1 VDSSVFRRGANLRT
15 AVGAEGCWVVDS
27 DGNRYLDGAGGA
39 VVCGVGHG
47 RREVAH
53 AIAQQLATVG
63 YVHATTFTTQAVED
77 YATAVA
83 ERTPMNGARVYP
95 VSGGSEAM
103 ETALKLARSY
113 HVARG
118 EPHRTQ
124 LLARQGS
131 YHGNSLGALDVSGR
145 AALRA
150 PYLPWLGRTV
160 HLPPV
165 YEYRCPA
172 PDHPSGC
179 GAWHAAQLERE
190 IVSRGDVAAFVA
202 ESVGGAT
209 LGAAVPPDDYWPAIV
224 DVCRRHGVL
233 LIVDE
238 VMAGFG
244 RTGTWFGIDR
254 WGVRPDVIV
263 AGKGAS
269 SGYWPLGLCI
279 ASKEVHDTVEGSFVH
294 GFTYSHHAAG
304 AAAGRAVIEIL
315 EVESLLE
322 ASGKQGE
329 RLLGGLRQSLGDHPR
344 VGDIRG
350 LGLLVA
356 VELVSDRAT
365 KAPFNR
371 RDGVTERLLAACLE
385 KGLIV
390 YPASRG
396 ADGINGDAVLF
407 GPPLTISNTEVD
419 TLIDRFTDALTRNL
433 RL

>member
-1 VDSSVFRRGANLRT
+1 MD
-15 AVGAEGCWVVDS
+15 
-27 DGNRYLDGAGGA
+27 
-39 VVCGVGHG
+39 
-47 RREVAH
+47 
-53 AIAQQLATVG
+53 
-63 YVHATTFTTQAVED
+63 
-77 YATAVA
+77 
-83 ERTPMNGARVYP
+83 GARVYP

-103 ETALKLARSY
+103 ETALKLARAY
-113 HVARG
+113 HLARG

-179 GAWHAAQLERE
+179 GAWHAAQLEQE

-209 LGAAVPPDDYWPAIV
+209 LGAAVPPDDYWPAIAE
-224 DVCRRHGVL
+224 VCRRHGVL

-244 RTGTWFGIDR
+244 RTGTWFGIDH
-254 WGVRPDVIV
+254 WGVRPDMIV

-279 ASKEVHDTVEGSFVH
+279 ASKEVHDTVDGCFVH
-294 GFTYSHHAAG
+294 GFTYSHHAGG
-304 AAAGRAVIEIL
+304 AAAG
-315 EVESLLE
+315 
-322 ASGKQGE
+322 SGGH
-329 RLLGGLRQSLGDHPR
+329 RDHR
-344 VGDIRG
+344 VGSRCWRRPACRG
-350 LGLLVA
+350 SVCCVG
-356 VELVSDRAT
+356 
-365 KAPFNR
+365 
-371 RDGVTERLLAACLE
+371 
-385 KGLIV
+385 
-390 YPASRG
+390 
-396 ADGINGDAVLF
+396 
-407 GPPLTISNTEVD
+407 
-419 TLIDRFTDALTRNL
+419 
-433 RL
+433 

>member
-1 VDSSVFRRGANLRT
+1 VTGSVFRRGRELPT
-15 AVGAEGCWVVDS
+15 AVKAEGCWIVDS
-27 DGNRYLDGAGGA
+27 EGRRYLDAAGGA

-47 RREVAH
+47 RREVAG
-53 AIAQQLATVG
+53 AIADQLAKVG
-63 YVHATTFTTQAVED
+63 YVHASAFTTEVVED

-83 ERTPMNGARVYP
+83 QRSPMNGARVYP

-103 ETALKLARSY
+103 ETALKLARAY
-113 HVARG
+113 HLARDD
-118 EPHRTQ
+118 PHRTQ

-145 AALRA
+145 ASLRA
-150 PYLPWLGRTV
+150 PYDPWLGRTA

-165 YEYRCPA
+165 YEYRCPV

-179 GAWHAAQLERE
+179 GAWHADRLEQE
-190 IVSRGDVAAFVA
+190 IVTRGDVAAFIA

-224 DVCRRHGVL
+224 EVCRRHGVL

-244 RTGTWFGIDR
+244 RTGTWFGIEH
-254 WGVRPDVIV
+254 WGVRPDIIV

-279 ASKEVHDTVEGSFVH
+279 ASEDVHETVAGSFVH
-294 GFTYSHHAAG
+294 GFTYSHHPGG
-304 AAAGRAVIEIL
+304 AAAGLAVIGIL
-315 EVESLLE
+315 EAENLLE
-322 ASGKQGE
+322 AATRQGT
-329 RLLGGLRQSLGDHPR
+329 RLLGGLRDAIGDHPR

-365 KAPFNR
+365 KEPYAR
-371 RDGVTERLLAACLE
+371 SEAVTERLLAACME
-385 KGLIV
+385 NGLIV

-396 ADGINGDAVLF
+396 ADGTRGDAVLF
-407 GPPLTISNTEVD
+407 GPPLTISNPEVD
-419 TLIDRFTDALTRNL
+419 TIVDRFTDALTRNL
-433 RL
+433 NQ